1 MKILYILRH
10 AKSAWTYADLSDFER
25 PLNERGVKTAP
36 FMGELMAKKN
46 FQPELILCS
55 PAARAKQT
63 ALLVKKA
70 GRMKAEIKYDERIYE
85 ASPLRLME
93 IVSEIES
100 EIGSVLLVGHNP
112 GLEGLIKFLTGEHHR
127 MPTAALAVVNLETED
142 WQSVHPDCCALQA
155 LIRPKEEMKS
165 QGGVA

>member
-1 MKILYILRH
+1 MKTLYILRH

-25 PLNERGVKTAP
+25 PLNERGIKTAP
-36 FMGELMAKKN
+36 FMGELMAKKD
-46 FQPELILCS
+46 FQPGLILSS
-55 PAARAKQT
+55 PAVRAKQT

-93 IVSEIES
+93 IVSEIEN
-100 EIGSVLLVGHNP
+100 EIESVLLVGHNP
-112 GLEGLIKFLTGEHHR
+112 GLEGLVKFLTGEFER
-127 MPTAALAVVNLETED
+127 MPTAALAVVDLKTED
-142 WQSVHPDCCALQA
+142 WKAVHHDCCTLRA

-165 QGGVA
+165 HGAS

>member
-1 MKILYILRH
+1 MKTLYILRH
-10 AKSAWTYADLSDFER
+10 AKSSWNYANLSDFER
-25 PLNERGVKTAP
+25 PLNERGIKTAP

-46 FQPELILCS
+46 FQPDLILSS

-63 ALLVKKA
+63 ALLVRKA

-93 IVSEIES
+93 IVSEIEN
-100 EIGSVLLVGHNP
+100 ETESVLLVGHNP
-112 GLEGLIKFLTGEHHR
+112 GLEGLVKFLTGEFQS
-127 MPTAALAVVNLETED
+127 MPTAALAVVDLKTED
-142 WQSVHPDCCALQA
+142 WKSVHPDCCALRA

-165 QGGVA
+165 HGTS